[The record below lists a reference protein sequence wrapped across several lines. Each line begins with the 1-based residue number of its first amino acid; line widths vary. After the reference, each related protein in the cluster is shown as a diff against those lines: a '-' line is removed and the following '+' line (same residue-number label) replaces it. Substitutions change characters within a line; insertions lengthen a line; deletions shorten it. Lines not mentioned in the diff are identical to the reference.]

1 MEITWFGHSCFRLR
15 DRNVSIITDPFASSV
30 GCALPRLKAD
40 VVTISHQHPHHSDI
54 SAIQGEYRVLD
65 APGEYEVRSVFITGI
80 ATYPPH
86 QDIPADELL
95 RRRNVMFVFEFDGLT
110 VCHLGDLSYIPPQ
123 EQVQMLNTVNVLLV
137 PVGGG
142 VRSLSAARAAEMVG
156 LVEPNVV
163 IPMHYRV
170 GHISADLEGIER
182 FLKEMGVGR
191 LEPLETLKL
200 SATSLP
206 QETQVV
212 LLAPRADVA
221 SL

>member
-1 MEITWFGHSCFRLR
+1 MEITWFGHSCFRLHNR
-15 DRNVSIITDPFASSV
+15 GVSIITDPFASSV
-30 GCALPRLKAD
+30 GYTLPRLKAD
-40 VVTISHQHPHHSDI
+40 VVTISHDHPHHNDT
-54 SAIQGEYRVLD
+54 SAIRGAYRILD

-86 QDIPADELL
+86 QDIPADELI
-95 RRRNVMFVFEFDGLT
+95 RQRNVMFVFEFDGLT
-110 VCHLGDLSYIPPQ
+110 VCHLGDLNYIPPQ
-123 EQVQMLNTVNVLLV
+123 EQVQMLNMVNVLLV

-142 VRSLSAARAAEMVG
+142 ARSLSAARAAEIVG

-170 GHISADLEGIER
+170 GQISTELEGIER

-191 LEPLETLKL
+191 LEPLELLKI
-200 SATSLP
+200 STTNLP

-212 LLAPRADVA
+212 LLAPRAGIA
-221 SL
+221 ST

>member
-15 DRNVSIITDPFASSV
+15 DRGVSIVTDPFASSV
-30 GCALPRLKAD
+30 GGTLPRLKAD
-40 VVTISHQHPHHSDI
+40 IITISHHHPHHDDL
-54 SAIQGEYRVLD
+54 SAIQGTYRVLD

-80 ATYPPH
+80 ATYPPR
-86 QDIPADELL
+86 QDIPPEEWM
-95 RRRNVMFVFEFDGLT
+95 RWRNVMFVFEFDGLT
-110 VCHLGDLSYIPPQ
+110 VCHLGDLKYLPSQ
-123 EQVQMLNTVNVLLV
+123 EQVQMLSGVNILLV

-142 VRSLSAARAAEMVG
+142 SHSLSAARAAEIVS
-156 LVEPNVV
+156 LVEPSLV

-170 GHISADLEGIER
+170 GTMSTELEGIER

-191 LEPLETLKL
+191 PEPLETLKV

-212 LLAPRADVA
+212 LLAPKA
-221 SL
+221 SAS